1 MTNGFE
7 NPFLLIGTMMLFMVI
22 IKVLLTNLNKND
34 RKRRK
39 HHGYISS
46 EVCKSK
52 VQSKENRG

>member
-7 NPFLLIGTMMLFMVI
+7 NPFILIGTMMLYMAI
-22 IKVLLTNLNKND
+22 MKVLIINPNKND

-39 HHGYISS
+39 YEYISS
-46 EVCKSK
+46 KMCEGK